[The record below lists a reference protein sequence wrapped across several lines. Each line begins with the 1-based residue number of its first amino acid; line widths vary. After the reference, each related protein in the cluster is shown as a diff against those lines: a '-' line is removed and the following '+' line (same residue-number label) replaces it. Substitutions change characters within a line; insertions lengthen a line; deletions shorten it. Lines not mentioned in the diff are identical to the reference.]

1 MIGGLLADFIVW
13 FVGFRCLDVNIYK
26 CRFVTH
32 VVVMGEKDDEGSKVK
47 LVEDLLR
54 IVNEEVRG
62 SFQGIVRDLSSAFA
76 LFKDTYGFNTSYVD
90 LSEGGLIVLESVC
103 SQSKGTGNESLNP
116 LIRFIGLNP
125 SEESAYPFTVSLGLL
140 CMPSQESLS
149 YQGEGPGVEDGALYF
164 VSGFTEV
171 GEVGD
176 LKLYCARRV
185 IVKPGSLTTEV
196 KVNGDDLVRE
206 AANACRGFRDSHS
219 DLVKSFNESFGLE
232 PAEVVEI
239 DEGSVGVDLPLSLS
253 LMEPVKALATRLK
266 SAVSEEGPSL
276 MLLGLQCTGGEGE
289 DYVLNASEDGV
300 LVIGKRQSNGCLRY
314 FMVK

>member
-1 MIGGLLADFIVW
+1 MLV
-13 FVGFRCLDVNIYK
+13 VNIYK
-26 CRFVTH
+26 GGLVSC
-32 VVVMGEKDDEGSKVK
+32 VVVMGEQDDREGKVK

-54 IVNEEVRG
+54 IVNEEARG

-76 LFKDTYGFNTSYVD
+76 LFRDTYGFDTGYVD

-103 SQSKGTGNESLNP
+103 SQSKGTGNESLGS
-116 LIRFIGLNP
+116 LMRFIGLNP
-125 SEESAYPFTVSLGLL
+125 GDESTYPFTVSLGLL
-140 CMPSQESLS
+140 CMPSQEAVS
-149 YQGEGPGVEDGALYF
+149 YQGEGPGVEEGALYF
-164 VSGFTEV
+164 VSGFTET
-171 GEVGD
+171 GNVGD

-185 IVKPGSLTTEV
+185 IVKPGSLTSEV
-196 KVNGDDLVRE
+196 KVDGEGLVKE
-206 AANACRGFRDSHS
+206 AAKACRDFRESHS

-253 LMEPVKALATRLK
+253 LMEPIKALATRLK

-276 MLLGLQCTGGEGE
+276 MLLGVQCTGGEGE

-300 LVIGKRQSNGCLRY
+300 LVIGKRQGNGCLRY

>member
-1 MIGGLLADFIVW
+1 M
-13 FVGFRCLDVNIYK
+13 
-26 CRFVTH
+26 
-32 VVVMGEKDDEGSKVK
+32 VVMEEKDDSGSKVK

-54 IVNEEVRG
+54 IVNDEVRG
-62 SFQGIVRDLSSAFA
+62 SFQGIVRDLSGAFT

-125 SEESAYPFTVSLGLL
+125 SEGSTYPFTVSLGLL
-140 CMPSQESLS
+140 CMPSQESVS

-164 VSGFTEV
+164 VSGFSEAGV
-171 GEVGD
+171 VGD

-185 IVKPGSLTTEV
+185 IVKPGNLTSGV
-196 KVNGDDLVRE
+196 NVNGEDLVKE
-206 AANACRGFRDSHS
+206 AAKACREFRESHS
-219 DLVKSFNESFGLE
+219 DLVKSFSESFGLE

-253 LMEPVKALATRLK
+253 LMEPVKALASRLK
-266 SAVSEEGPSL
+266 SAVSEEAPSL